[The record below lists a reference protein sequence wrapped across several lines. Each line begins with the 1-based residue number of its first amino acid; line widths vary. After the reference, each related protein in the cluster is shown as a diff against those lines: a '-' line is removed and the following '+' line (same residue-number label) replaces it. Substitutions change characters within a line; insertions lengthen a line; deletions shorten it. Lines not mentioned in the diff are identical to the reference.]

1 MINFSRLKDIREDY
15 GINQEKMS
23 EILGVKRSTYS
34 LWELGINIIPLNNL
48 CDFADYF
55 NLSIDYVLSLTNDR
69 SNKNFKKGL
78 DLKILGNN
86 LKSIRIKNN
95 LSQENIASL
104 LGVTQACIVRYEKG
118 LICISVSNLYK
129 FCKEFNITL
138 NEVCGKSK

>member
-15 GINQEKMS
+15 GINQEKIS

-34 LWELGINIIPLNNL
+34 LWELGINIIPLSNL
-48 CDFADYF
+48 CDFADHF

>member
-23 EILGVKRSTYS
+23 DILGVKRSTYS

-48 CDFADYF
+48 CDFADNF
-55 NLSIDYVLSLTNDR
+55 NLSVDYVLSLTNDR
-69 SNKNFKKGL
+69 SNRNFKKGL

-129 FCKEFNITL
+129 FCKEFNVTM